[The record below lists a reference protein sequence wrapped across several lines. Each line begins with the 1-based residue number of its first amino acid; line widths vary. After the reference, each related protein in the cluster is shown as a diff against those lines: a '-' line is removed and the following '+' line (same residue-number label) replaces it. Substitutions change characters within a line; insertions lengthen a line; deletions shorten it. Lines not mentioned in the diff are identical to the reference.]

1 MKSTTLKTISAVF
14 VAALIGF
21 HSTANAQHF
30 HSSHHHHDAMG
41 HRVDHYGHHIDLYGR
56 HTGSIGV
63 YGNGFYDHG
72 YYGRPSYFV
81 PSTSSY
87 YGPSTYVQPQTVYR
101 SVITVPSNTIPGKP
115 ALITSGED
123 ITLSSPASA
132 QGEVRYLLGSTE
144 YSMKPGYRQK
154 FANDREWVIAFGSG
168 GSRGEVRYTLGPG
181 AFEFRLTDDGWDLV
195 KLKSPQKTATLKPPP
210 PPSE

>member
-1 MKSTTLKTISAVF
+1 MELTKLKMATVVF
-14 VAALIGF
+14 VVALIVL

-41 HRVDHYGHHIDLYGR
+41 HRVDDFGHHINLYGR
-56 HTGSIGV
+56 HTGGIGI
-63 YGNGFYDHG
+63 YDNGLYDYG
-72 YYGRPSYFV
+72 YYGRSSYFV
-81 PSTSSY
+81 PSPSSY
-87 YGPSTYVQPQTVYR
+87 YVPSTYVQPQAVYR
-101 SVITVPSNTIPGKP
+101 PVVTVPSNTILGKP
-115 ALITSGED
+115 TLAPSVED
-123 ITLSSPASA
+123 ITISSPASA

-181 AFEFRLTDDGWDLV
+181 AFEFRLTDDGWGLV
-195 KLKSPQKTATLKPPP
+195 KLKSPQKAAALKPPP